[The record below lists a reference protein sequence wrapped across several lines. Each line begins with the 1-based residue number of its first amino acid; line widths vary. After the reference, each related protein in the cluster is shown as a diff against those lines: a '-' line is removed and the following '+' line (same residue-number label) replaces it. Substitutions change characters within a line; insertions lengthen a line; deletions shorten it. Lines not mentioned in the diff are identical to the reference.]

1 MKLLDYFNIC
11 FIIFV
16 LLCIF
21 FVMNNEY
28 KLNILERYNSESNPC
43 SPFELA
49 HSCVYR
55 IVNRL
60 SNGNVYSL
68 CQIRVI
74 DLDTQEEEQNNELY
88 TFYMFDKFD
97 SNDIYSCIKHNVK
110 YNKPIIKTS
119 RYDNFKYSHESEEV
133 NLEDEEDI
141 NKLIFKLLIDNGNIG
156 QEKVK
161 SLMLSKTYSFKFVPK
176 KNKLG
181 DDSGS
186 LRNIRCKIKGF
197 GDKQLNYKGSANFKI
212 FDNSTKNIEKGD
224 NKEYV
229 IICDTDPDIKMINKN
244 GYSEGNLHG
253 NNDDENNL
261 SKYYQSVL

>member
-60 SNGNVYSL
+60 SNRNIYSL

-74 DLDTQEEEQNNELY
+74 DLDTQEEEQNQELY
-88 TFYMFDKFD
+88 TFYML
-97 SNDIYSCIKHNVK
+97 I
-110 YNKPIIKTS
+110 
-119 RYDNFKYSHESEEV
+119 
-133 NLEDEEDI
+133 NLI
-141 NKLIFKLLIDNGNIG
+141 QMIFIVVL
-156 QEKVK
+156 
-161 SLMLSKTYSFKFVPK
+161 
-176 KNKLG
+176 
-181 DDSGS
+181 
-186 LRNIRCKIKGF
+186 
-197 GDKQLNYKGSANFKI
+197 
-212 FDNSTKNIEKGD
+212 
-224 NKEYV
+224 
-229 IICDTDPDIKMINKN
+229 DIK
-244 GYSEGNLHG
+244 
-253 NNDDENNL
+253 
-261 SKYYQSVL
+261 